1 MSQLAFNPAT
11 GEYAALVGNAW
22 VPVTQVAENPETKE
36 RVGLVNNAWL
46 PLPPAAKTKADEP
59 PVPVADMGNFRRGL
73 VSGAINVDR
82 ALIPQLGDGVL
93 LPETAER
100 DLAFKSYGQPAEN
113 LKTMDAIDAGKL
125 KPKAPSRG
133 ISLKGLGYDPLGMG
147 NDTSMQDAEEQAKEY
162 FAHTYYKAS
171 PKAKQAMR
179 QRELAKVSRVNADY
193 DAAIAKMETR
203 DKAAAP
209 YRGDIQSLSDVNSL
223 GDFGKLAAHTI
234 GSVVAPSLAYGVVA
248 RRAPIGSKTLGVG
261 GVGTALAY
269 SGGEQERLR
278 FAMDKYKELPPA
290 KQAEA
295 VAKYVVDSGDVT
307 LAVAVASGAID
318 AGSGIGGQLIRRAV
332 SAEVK
337 KAAERKAFNELTKQA
352 VPTVRGA
359 AKRGAV
365 EALRTTAEE
374 GAAGGA
380 QQLSEI
386 AGQFALNERDPEDR
400 FFSAKTAKEVGEG
413 ALMEAIGG
421 AGIGSIGIGT
431 SAAGAQLSK
440 RRVRSYNADI
450 DRQAEA
456 SDLNLSS
463 DNNLERWNAIGTKLR
478 RENPDMSDAELIIK
492 AKEEL
497 DKGIPPKPAQETP
510 DATGPVDPGA
520 AQSGVPSPSGQAAP
534 QQPAG
539 QPAGAGGAPVGGVGL
554 DAAGAAVG
562 EVAGQPAVDTVAA
575 RQARRTA
582 ADAVLSKALPQAG
595 YDLTEADDN
604 TYTRAVNYMASGMPE
619 YADPI
624 DAFEAARVDELSELP
639 AREAQA
645 AKDAKKAAADAKK
658 AEKAA
663 AKVKADAEKAA
674 AAAAKKAGQLPLEED
689 TGWGGDDLSEDDI
702 AALAAQDPATGEPA
716 MSEANSF
723 DTDAFGGFD
732 SQDDPYFDSSQD
744 DPYFDDQ
751 TDESVTAA
759 AARVSAQDAENS
771 QEGPT
776 VDEALTEEALA
787 AKSRY
792 TATMEAQSEGAAPLA
807 VAPGNTRMT
816 NGVHDFTLTDGS
828 NIKLTK
834 GADGKSWTVTD
845 DRLGETYPI
854 SNAAKKP
861 TTDATLKAVREARKR
876 WAINYALENNL
887 TPPMTKA
894 AQGASG
900 FKKRGPRPAA
910 PTEEETGTAGRARS
924 LTPGN
929 KATQAVMAQVYK
941 ARKDGL
947 ISEAEQGEIASI
959 FAPKDAKLVG
969 KIQEAND
976 SVDET
981 QAEIDAL
988 DPVLPKDVV
997 KTLPPSEKRAHA
1009 EMMKERK
1016 KKQGELSTRQDVL
1029 DTLQKSLAVEAE
1041 AKLAAVQRKRAL
1053 RIAMINNQKKTGEI
1067 TPRDAK
1073 IKLAQE
1079 KPTLLRLDDSTAPSA
1094 AKASRAKLDA
1104 AAEMLRK
1111 ELVRLGLPDVVVSLS
1126 RDGPAGSYDSWL
1138 EVIGVAFRLSEGE
1151 MVGTLHH
1158 EVIHHLRNLG
1168 LINEQEWAVLAETA
1182 AGNKRLQD
1190 WYERKYKDV
1199 YSPEKFEAMRA
1210 EEIVAEMFSE
1220 WMQGRRGNF
1229 TSARGVLQKLQNLF
1243 IGIGRI
1249 FKRAGFKSA
1258 EEVFKAIDSGEI
1270 AAREPNRK
1278 AAPTDG
1284 ILYAQPPQRRPGW
1297 SRAHAAWTRK
1307 FNRSLH
1313 ATASQTGAWAI
1324 QMPGDLWRG
1333 TKAHWQSISDPV
1345 KRTVLQAATV
1355 RGIVARANAWSPR
1368 LGAHLNKIRILFEQI
1383 AQTRTDLF
1391 RHLEEQVRPWDKW
1404 LKENKNDP
1412 ILDVYK
1418 EFEAMANLERMDP
1431 RGRTSLADFMANDK
1445 KLRELKKPPSG
1456 NASNPGAVSSRE
1468 DMLTNGWM
1476 LWEELGQHGQG
1487 EGQLIFD
1494 MVVEGHLEDLNARE
1508 RLQHEHVDNSG
1519 ASAVQQAEAHQKITD
1534 MYNKLREN
1542 GVYIPVMRYGDHWL
1556 QIVAPNGEVTKTP
1569 YESAAARNRARLDE
1583 VARLQRAGDPRTES
1597 QMVEDGDIKSW
1608 NQKDSLQHF
1617 LDNDLSGQ
1625 LKDVYEQLAASP
1637 TTINMDDIKDLIY
1650 QMYVD
1655 AMPEGS
1661 AAKKMAHRSGVAGFS
1676 TDSMR
1681 NYLSS
1686 RTRAANQRARMT
1698 YADELRKAYLSAH
1711 ALASDSADSAALMP
1725 FVSEMGKRVDAQ
1737 VAPEV
1742 DDGFLEKAAVGAS
1755 RLAFWSFMTTGKAM
1769 FTQLTQLPIV
1779 GTNVLAA
1786 EYGVGPTTALAAR
1799 TMATL
1804 WKRLGRT
1811 ENHIDLQGNVTTSMG
1826 TLSVANS
1833 KDVRNNADPELG
1845 HALQYAFRT
1854 KAHHPMFGNTNT
1866 AMLTERAQSPSDRFG
1881 SRTSVG
1887 MQKINEVLSFGI
1899 HHGERLSR
1907 EIMFRSAVELEFKK
1921 QRKLGVPASV
1931 AEQLAA
1937 EKATELTQEAM
1948 FDFSSHNRGRLFK
1961 HPVARVAFQFMQF
1974 TVHMVSFLTTNALTM
1989 ISTLPTREEKRKAAV
2004 KLFGTLG
2011 MSFLFSGLSGLP
2023 GYSLLWD
2030 AVGAIRELLRPEYEP
2045 EDEKSTG
2052 DPYYDMISGGDPLG
2066 KRDPKMWFEQTF
2078 LPNLLGRDRNK
2089 PYNGDLADMA
2099 VLGPLSVLTGLD
2111 LGTSA
2116 SLDMIGND
2124 DFSSTNNKSD
2134 RSAFLE
2140 GLAEMGIGPSG
2151 KQLLDTYDGVNMMM
2165 EGKVLRGLEKAL
2177 PVGLLRGPIKTLRF
2191 MDEGVRGYQGQ
2202 EIAKKG
2208 ALSGMELVGQ
2218 AIGWTPTQIKAATR
2232 KARQIKNRDE
2242 KVVKEKEEVLAK
2254 AFDTYFEYDK
2264 KPTDDNWKAYLDTT
2278 TDVIRY
2284 NDKNGAAYPILPG
2297 AVEAHVKA
2305 KMEALDEA
2313 GASGTGLMSSKGFE
2327 GVDSAALNPL
2337 YP

>member
-1 MSQLAFNPAT
+1 M
-11 GEYAALVGNAW
+11 
-22 VPVTQVAENPETKE
+22 
-36 RVGLVNNAWL
+36 
-46 PLPPAAKTKADEP
+46 
-59 PVPVADMGNFRRGL
+59 
-73 VSGAINVDR
+73 
-82 ALIPQLGDGVL
+82 
-93 LPETAER
+93 
-100 DLAFKSYGQPAEN
+100 
-113 LKTMDAIDAGKL
+113 
-125 KPKAPSRG
+125 
-133 ISLKGLGYDPLGMG
+133 
-147 NDTSMQDAEEQAKEY
+147 
-162 FAHTYYKAS
+162 
-171 PKAKQAMR
+171 
-179 QRELAKVSRVNADY
+179 
-193 DAAIAKMETR
+193 
-203 DKAAAP
+203 
-209 YRGDIQSLSDVNSL
+209 
-223 GDFGKLAAHTI
+223 
-234 GSVVAPSLAYGVVA
+234 
-248 RRAPIGSKTLGVG
+248 
-261 GVGTALAY
+261 
-269 SGGEQERLR
+269 
-278 FAMDKYKELPPA
+278 
-290 KQAEA
+290 
-295 VAKYVVDSGDVT
+295 
-307 LAVAVASGAID
+307 
-318 AGSGIGGQLIRRAV
+318 
-332 SAEVK
+332 
-337 KAAERKAFNELTKQA
+337 
-352 VPTVRGA
+352 
-359 AKRGAV
+359 
-365 EALRTTAEE
+365 
-374 GAAGGA
+374 
-380 QQLSEI
+380 
-386 AGQFALNERDPEDR
+386 
-400 FFSAKTAKEVGEG
+400 
-413 ALMEAIGG
+413 
-421 AGIGSIGIGT
+421 
-431 SAAGAQLSK
+431 
-440 RRVRSYNADI
+440 
-450 DRQAEA
+450 
-456 SDLNLSS
+456 
-463 DNNLERWNAIGTKLR
+463 
-478 RENPDMSDAELIIK
+478 
-492 AKEEL
+492 
-497 DKGIPPKPAQETP
+497 
-510 DATGPVDPGA
+510 
-520 AQSGVPSPSGQAAP
+520 
-534 QQPAG
+534 
-539 QPAGAGGAPVGGVGL
+539 
-554 DAAGAAVG
+554 
-562 EVAGQPAVDTVAA
+562 
-575 RQARRTA
+575 
-582 ADAVLSKALPQAG
+582 LSKALPQAG

-645 AKDAKKAAADAKK
+645 AKDAKKAAAAAKRAKK
-658 AEKAA
+658 AADAA
-663 AKVKADAEKAA
+663 AKQT
-674 AAAAKKAGQLPLEED
+674 GQLPLEED
-689 TGWGGDDLSEDDI
+689 TGWGEDDI

-716 MSEANSF
+716 MSEENSF
-723 DTDAFGGFD
+723 DTDAFAPTPEQLAQWAAED
-732 SQDDPYFDSSQD
+732 AA
-744 DPYFDDQ
+744 DQ
-751 TDESVTAA
+751 TDEPVAAA

-792 TATMEAQSEGAAPLA
+792 TATMEAQSEGAAPVEIKKPA
-807 VAPGNTRMT
+807 TARAKGKQ
-816 NGVHDFTLTDGS
+816 DFVLTDGS
-828 NIKLTK
+828 TVTLT
-834 GADGKSWTVTD
+834 GKEGDPNWTVTD
-845 DRLGETYPI
+845 PRTGETYPVTATQKGTNKTTPVT
-854 SNAAKKP
+854 SKRGAEANMARSLRNARVAW
-861 TTDATLKAVREARKR
+861 ATG
-876 WAINYALENNL
+876 YAAENNL
-887 TPPMTKA
+887 PPPTPA
-894 AQGASG
+894 AAKIAPGVSG

-910 PTEEETGTAGRARS
+910 PTAEDTGAAGRVGGARS

-929 KATQAVMAQVYK
+929 KATQAVMAQVDN
-941 ARKDGL
+941 ARNR
-947 ISEAEQGEIASI
+947 GEISDKDRTEITRI
-959 FAPKDAKLVG
+959 FSPEDVTLARE
-969 KIQEAND
+969 IQDAND
-976 SVDET
+976 SVDEM
-981 QAEIDAL
+981 QAELDGL
-988 DPVLPKDVV
+988 DPVLPEDVV
-997 KTLPPSEKRAHA
+997 ANLSEIDQRNYAAMMDKRADMDTA
-1009 EMMKERK
+1009 LAVR
-1016 KKQGELSTRQDVL
+1016 QGVL
-1029 DTLQKSLAVEAE
+1029 DTLQKSLAAKAE

-1053 RIAMINNQKKTGEI
+1053 RIAMIRHQLKTKQI

-1111 ELVRLGLPDVVVSLS
+1111 ELARLGLPDVVVALS

-1210 EEIVAEMFSE
+1210 EEVVAEMFSE

-1333 TKAHWQSISDPV
+1333 IKAHWQSISDPV

-1418 EFEAMANLERMDP
+1418 EFEALANIERMDP
-1431 RGRTSLADFMANDK
+1431 RGRTSLADFIANDK
-1445 KLRELKKPPSG
+1445 KHYDLTHPPVG
-1456 NASNPGAVSSRE
+1456 VAVNLGAVRTRE

-1508 RLQHEHVDNSG
+1508 RLQHEHVDNMSNPDP
-1519 ASAVQQAEAHQKITD
+1519 VQQAAAHQKITD

-1556 QIVAPNGEVTKTP
+1556 QIIAPNGEVTKTP

-2242 KVVKEKEEVLAK
+2242 KVVKEKEEVLDK
-2254 AFDTYFEYDK
+2254 AFDAYFEYDK
-2264 KPTDDNWKAYLDTT
+2264 KPTDANWKAYLDTT